1 MAKAFELNNLL
12 RERKVRL
19 GEGNQLLLLCCP
31 NADAVATNPR
41 RLVAPL
47 IDKEKECNRMVVL
60 IRAMQ
65 KCLMVGD
72 SKNETGCQIKKR
84 KAAKV
89 ISALFEFGH
98 FLSRSRV
105 IESRKNNRSRQ
116 VVRNKTVKTIR

>member
-19 GEGNQLLLLCCP
+19 GEGNQLLLCCP

-65 KCLMVGD
+65 ECLMVGD
-72 SKNETGCQIKKR
+72 SKNETACQIKKL

-89 ISALFEFGH
+89 ISF
-98 FLSRSRV
+98 
-105 IESRKNNRSRQ
+105 
-116 VVRNKTVKTIR
+116 